1 MLNYYICMKTGLLLV
16 PLATF
21 LQKSPMVVLAIIASL
36 LAYQLAILTWAF
48 VPDQK
53 PALLWKP
60 VASNKQQKGSQVNTS
75 QLQQQHL
82 FGVKAKEAK
91 PVVPK
96 TTIDNAPKT
105 RLNLKLVG
113 VVAATNPKN
122 SSVIIDQ
129 KGKQSS
135 YFMDSKIDGTSAVIT
150 QIYQD
155 RIILK
160 VGGGY
165 QTLMLDGVEK
175 LDQQHKNHEKNR
187 PAKPRKKDNKSVSKP
202 IKGKVKTVN
211 LDRQALLSNPG
222 KLTDYIRIS
231 PVRENGVVKGYRV
244 KPGKDRALFE
254 ASGLKS
260 GDLAVELNGIDL
272 TDTQQAFTLM
282 KEFPTMTDMTL
293 SVERGGQLHELY
305 FSIP

>member
-1 MLNYYICMKTGLLLV
+1 M
-16 PLATF
+16 PLTTF
-21 LQKSPMVVLAIIASL
+21 LQKSPLAVLAVIATL
-36 LAYQLAILTWAF
+36 LAYQLALLTWAF
-48 VPDQK
+48 VPEDK

-60 VASNKQQKGSQVNTS
+60 VVTNNQQNSAKINTR
-75 QLQQQHL
+75 QLQEQHL
-82 FGVKAKEAK
+82 FGEKAKEVK
-91 PVVPK
+91 VVVPE
-96 TTIDNAPKT
+96 TSITNAPKT

-113 VVAATNPKN
+113 VVAATEPKY
-122 SSVIIDQ
+122 SSVIIDH
-129 KGKQSS
+129 KGSQGS
-135 YFMDSKIDGTSAVIT
+135 YFIDSKIDGTSAIIT
-150 QIYQD
+150 KIYQD

-160 VGGGY
+160 VNGSH

-175 LDQQHKNHEKNR
+175 LDKKHQSHE
-187 PAKPRKKDNKSVSKP
+187 
-202 IKGKVKTVN
+202 IKGKTTKRKPKRVIKTEVKTVKLN
-211 LDRQALLSNPG
+211 RKELLKNPG

-231 PVRENGVVKGYRV
+231 PVRENGKVKGYRV

-254 ASGLKS
+254 QAGLKS

-293 SVERGGQLHELY
+293 SVERDGQLHELY

>member
-1 MLNYYICMKTGLLLV
+1 MLNYYICIKTGLLSV
-16 PLATF
+16 PLTTF
-21 LQKSPMVVLAIIASL
+21 LHKSPMVVLAIIGTL
-36 LAYQLAILTWAF
+36 LAYQLALLTWAF
-48 VPDQK
+48 VPEDK

-60 VASNKQQKGSQVNTS
+60 VVANNQQNSSKLNTR

-82 FGVKAKEAK
+82 FGEKAKQVK
-91 PVVPK
+91 PVVQE
-96 TTIDNAPKT
+96 TSVTNAPKT

-113 VVAATNPKN
+113 VVAATDPQY

-129 KGKQSS
+129 KGRQAS
-135 YFMDSKIDGTSAVIT
+135 YFMNSKIDGTSAIIT

-160 VGGGY
+160 VNGSH

-175 LDQQHKNHEKNR
+175 LDKQHQSHEGKGQTIQKIA
-187 PAKPRKKDNKSVSKP
+187 PKKAIKS
-202 IKGKVKTVN
+202 KVKTVKLN
-211 LDRQALLSNPG
+211 RKELLKNPG

-231 PVRENGVVKGYRV
+231 PVRENGKVKGYRV

-254 ASGLKS
+254 QAGLKS